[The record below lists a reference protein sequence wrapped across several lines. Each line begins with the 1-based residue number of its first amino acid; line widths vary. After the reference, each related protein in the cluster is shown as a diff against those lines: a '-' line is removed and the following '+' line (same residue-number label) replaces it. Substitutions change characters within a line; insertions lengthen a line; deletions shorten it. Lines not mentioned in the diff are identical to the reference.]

1 MSGHDGLISKLV
13 DLGKSDTGMR
23 STTAVKAQVFI
34 EQAMRLVV
42 TLVIKII
49 IRSFR
54 RFVVTRPIQFHS
66 FRFLVRLITRMLSDK
81 WMVGWRMDVKNTYS
95 QTFSVLLFGAKPEHL
110 KWMMIRAPRI
120 PPLRI

>member
-1 MSGHDGLISKLV
+1 MSPPNRRETVLITAALKKYLAPVVAAGSSHDRAILARGLGMSGHDGLISKLV

-49 IRSFR
+49 NRSFR
-54 RFVVTRPIQFHS
+54 RFVVTRPI
-66 FRFLVRLITRMLSDK
+66 
-81 WMVGWRMDVKNTYS
+81 
-95 QTFSVLLFGAKPEHL
+95 
-110 KWMMIRAPRI
+110 
-120 PPLRI
+120 